1 VLVALIWLGRG
12 DYDLE
17 EWEDAVQDAL
27 EARTDRTWEY
37 LLAHPLV
44 ADYLEKGLIQHGY
57 ACGE

>member
-1 VLVALIWLGRG
+1 MGRG

-44 ADYLEKGLIQHGY
+44 ADYLEKGLIQQGY
-57 ACGE
+57 ACEE